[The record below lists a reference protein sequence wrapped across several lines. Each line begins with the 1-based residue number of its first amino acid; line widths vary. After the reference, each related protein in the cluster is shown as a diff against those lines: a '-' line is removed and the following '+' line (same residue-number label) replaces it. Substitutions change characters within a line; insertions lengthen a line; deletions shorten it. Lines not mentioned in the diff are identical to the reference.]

1 MGRPSG
7 LSYDSLYSLC
17 KAFYAQLP
25 DHRASNASIK
35 LSDFFMSA
43 MAMFQL
49 KYPSLLTLDKGRT
62 EKENGNLRQLF
73 GIKTVPSDTRMRETL
88 DEITPSKVQPLFG
101 QILGEL
107 EKSGKLKHYEVLG
120 GHMLAPMDGVEFF
133 SSTQVSCDYCQ
144 QKKGRNKDKAAH
156 YSHAMLGA
164 AIVKPGLS
172 EVLPLDCEPIN
183 RQDGNKKNDHELV
196 AAKRL
201 WARLW
206 ERHPNWKFLHGG
218 DALFANGPMIR
229 EITKAEQSYILSV
242 KPDSHEMLFTHYN
255 HPSNKYAYQHHA
267 QKIGEEHW
275 SLSWCN
281 NLPLNNSAADV
292 RTNFLILN
300 CTDKKGRASCF
311 TWVTNIKID
320 KKNAA
325 TLAQCGRGRW
335 KIENETFNT
344 LKNQGYHFEH
354 NYGHGK
360 KYLSNLLATL
370 MMIVFLI
377 DQVQQLSSKVF
388 RKILSAVGSRRR
400 LWDEFRAVFRFLE
413 LNSFKHLLATL
424 ASSHSA
430 SSP

>member
-1 MGRPSG
+1 
-7 LSYDSLYSLC
+7 
-17 KAFYAQLP
+17 
-25 DHRASNASIK
+25 
-35 LSDFFMSA
+35 
-43 MAMFQL
+43 
-49 KYPSLLTLDKGRT
+49 
-62 EKENGNLRQLF
+62 
-73 GIKTVPSDTRMRETL
+73 
-88 DEITPSKVQPLFG
+88 
-101 QILGEL
+101 
-107 EKSGKLKHYEVLG
+107 
-120 GHMLAPMDGVEFF
+120 
-133 SSTQVSCDYCQ
+133 
-144 QKKGRNKDKAAH
+144 
-156 YSHAMLGA
+156 
-164 AIVKPGLS
+164 
-172 EVLPLDCEPIN
+172 
-183 RQDGNKKNDHELV
+183 
-196 AAKRL
+196 
-201 WARLW
+201 
-206 ERHPNWKFLHGG
+206 
-218 DALFANGPMIR
+218 
-229 EITKAEQSYILSV
+229 
-242 KPDSHEMLFTHYN
+242 YN

-335 KIENETFNT
+335 NIENETFNT

-400 LWDEFRAVFRFLE
+400 LWDEFRAV
-413 LNSFKHLLATL
+413 
-424 ASSHSA
+424 
-430 SSP
+430 